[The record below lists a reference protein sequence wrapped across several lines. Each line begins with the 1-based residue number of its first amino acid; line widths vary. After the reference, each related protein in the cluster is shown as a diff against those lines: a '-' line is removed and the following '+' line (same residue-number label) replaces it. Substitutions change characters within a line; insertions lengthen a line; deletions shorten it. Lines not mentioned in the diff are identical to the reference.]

1 MLNLFKMLEQFG
13 LLSVE
18 RHFEVIVQAQVDDDD
33 DSQVGNLLTLDAFG
47 EMIELHELIYSDIFA
62 ERDELLT
69 EDGDVILKGGVNV
82 FYEDICKT
90 ITPLKDELNFKEN
103 SADKNVRD
111 YPVVQILS
119 FVAIIDL
126 NYICL
131 F

>member
-18 RHFEVIVQAQVDDDD
+18 RHFEVIVQALEDDDG
-33 DSQVGNLLTLDAFG
+33 QVGNLLTLDAFG

-111 YPVVQILS
+111 DPVVQILS

>member
-18 RHFEVIVQAQVDDDD
+18 RHFEVIVQALEDDD

>member
-1 MLNLFKMLEQFG
+1 
-13 LLSVE
+13 
-18 RHFEVIVQAQVDDDD
+18 
-33 DSQVGNLLTLDAFG
+33 
-47 EMIELHELIYSDIFA
+47 MIELHELVYSDVFA

-111 YPVVQILS
+111 YPVIQIQS
-119 FVAIIDL
+119 FVTIIDHK
-126 NYICL
+126 YIFLL